1 MNVYVRKNTSYY
13 FPIIYVLKLI
23 EKNREVKFD
32 FLDNSKG
39 SKIIWDHKNDNSQII
54 ATDFYKCFNSDH
66 KSLKHNKIFT
76 SSPYILDNNEKI
88 DALATIFYMINS
100 LQELE
105 PDDAD
110 LDDLGRFKYSS
121 SYQFR
126 FNNVNDNL
134 VETIINDFCETHS
147 IPGKKNRS
155 VFFISHDIDNLYGS
169 ILEDGFWALKQM
181 KIGTMLNLI
190 ILEMTKN
197 PHWRNIDKI
206 IKINNSYD
214 IVSTFFWLV
223 NKGKS
228 KNGIVNADYNLENE
242 NDLFEMVEESN
253 SVNGLHKS
261 AFDMGIDQELKKG
274 NVGTSFNRYHY
285 LKFLPH
291 EDYKNISESSLK
303 FDSSLGFAEH
313 CGFRNSYGKSFQP
326 FDIKNNK
333 PYNFIETPLNC
344 MDRTFH
350 KYMDVNTSDI
360 GDLIIKIYEDNP
372 TNCDISLLWH
382 NNYFTNYKYKFFL
395 KEYKKVIAF
404 IYESKIKCASPN
416 ELVKANTLEW

>member
-1 MNVYVRKNTSYY
+1 MNVYIRKNTSYY

-32 FLDNSKG
+32 FLDNPRG

-54 ATDFYKCFNSDH
+54 AIDFYKYFNSDH
-66 KSLKHNKIFT
+66 KSLKHNKVFT
-76 SSPYILDNNEKI
+76 SSPNILDNNGKI
-88 DALATIFYMINS
+88 DTLATIFYMINS

-105 PDDAD
+105 PNDTD
-110 LDDLGRFKYSS
+110 LDDLGRFKFLS
-121 SYQFR
+121 SYQYR
-126 FNNVNDNL
+126 FNNINENL
-134 VETIINDFCETHS
+134 VESIINDFCEAHS
-147 IPGKKNRS
+147 IIGKQSRS

-169 ILEDGFWALKQM
+169 ILEDGFWAIKQM
-181 KIGTMLNLI
+181 KIGTILNLI

-223 NKGKS
+223 NRGKS
-228 KNGIVNADYNLENE
+228 KNGISNADYNLEKE
-242 NDLFEMVEESN
+242 NNLVAMVEESN
-253 SVNGLHKS
+253 NINGLHKS
-261 AFDMGIDQELKKG
+261 AFAMSIDQELKKG
-274 NVGTSFNRYHY
+274 NLSTKYNRYHY

-291 EDYKNISESSLK
+291 EDYKNISESSLT

-313 CGFRNSYGKSFQP
+313 YGFRNSYGKSFQP

-350 KYMDVNTSDI
+350 KYMNMNTSDI
-360 GDLIIKIYEDNP
+360 GDLIINIYENNP

-382 NNYFTNYKYKFFL
+382 NNYFTDYKYKNFL
-395 KEYKKVIAF
+395 KEYKKVLAF
-404 IYESKIKCASPN
+404 IYESKIKCVSPN
-416 ELVKANTLEW
+416 ELVKSNTLEW

>member
-1 MNVYVRKNTSYY
+1 MNVYIRKDTSYY
-13 FPIIYVLKLI
+13 FPIIYVLKVI
-23 EKNREVKFD
+23 EKNREIKFD
-32 FLDNSKG
+32 FLDNPNDS
-39 SKIIWDHKNDNSQII
+39 IITWDHENESSQVI
-54 ATDFYKCFNSDH
+54 AIDFYNCFNSDYE
-66 KSLKHNKIFT
+66 SLKHKNVFT
-76 SSPYILDNNEKI
+76 SSPNIVDNNGKV
-88 DALATIFYMINS
+88 DAIATIFYMINS
-100 LQELE
+100 LQELK

-110 LDDLGRFKYSS
+110 LDGLGRFKYSS
-121 SYQFR
+121 SYQSR
-126 FNNVNDNL
+126 FNNVKDNL
-134 VETIINDFCETHS
+134 VENIINDFCKIHS
-147 IPGKKNRS
+147 ISGKKSKS

-181 KIGTMLNLI
+181 NIGTILNLI

-206 IKINNSYD
+206 IKINNSFD

-228 KNGIVNADYNLENE
+228 ENGISNADYNLENE
-242 NDLFEMVEESN
+242 NNLVAMVKESN
-253 SVNGLHKS
+253 NVNGLHKS
-261 AFDMGIDQELKKG
+261 AFAMGIDQELKKG
-274 NVGTSFNRYHY
+274 NLSTKYNRYHY

-360 GDLIIKIYEDNP
+360 GDLIINMYENNP

-382 NNYFTNYKYKFFL
+382 NNYFTDYKYKNFL
-395 KEYKKVIAF
+395 EEYKKVITF
-404 IYESKIKCASPN
+404 IYESKIQCVTP
-416 ELVKANTLEW
+416 ETLVKKNYLSW